1 MWEASFVDV
10 KNLTCPEVKVPS
22 AALTGCPTV
31 MLYLAFNGSACHCET
46 ERPARHVPY
55 VHRELSLKVYLQD
68 VSLQLGNGQLFFRN
82 VARKVGITLFSDTIL
97 SLLLLKCISQHF
109 LTWHS
114 WLNYVPQLP
123 RSNGSMHDIWKYI
136 FQTFWAAVH
145 LQIIF
150 KW

>member
-1 MWEASFVDV
+1 MDV

-46 ERPARHVPY
+46 ERLARHVPY

-68 VSLQLGNGQLFFRN
+68 VSLQVGNGQLFFRN

-97 SLLLLKCISQHF
+97 SSLLLKCISQHF

-114 WLNYVPQLP
+114 
-123 RSNGSMHDIWKYI
+123 
-136 FQTFWAAVH
+136 
-145 LQIIF
+145 
-150 KW
+150 